1 LLAAFSPTLLEALIS
16 PHQAEEQTTEL
27 APAALPAAAEPALS
41 PARSRT
47 MNLLLDVDLPVSIS
61 FGKTRLPM
69 HDVIKLTT
77 GSIVELDRGI
87 NEPVE
92 VLVNQCLIARGEVVV
107 VEGNYGVRILE
118 IASRQE
124 RMRTIR

>member
-1 LLAAFSPTLLEALIS
+1 
-16 PHQAEEQTTEL
+16 
-27 APAALPAAAEPALS
+27 
-41 PARSRT
+41 
-47 MNLLLDVDLPVSIS
+47 
-61 FGKTRLPM
+61 
-69 HDVIKLTT
+69 
-77 GSIVELDRGI
+77 VELNRSV

-124 RMRTIR
+124 RIRSLR